1 LARQEDALFAAMA
14 DTHGAA
20 GNIEPHRSVT
30 RPAPVTSERPGRG
43 APAFMPP
50 RHRVFEILGDVSR
63 VQSVLLGCLGVVA
76 WLGLWE
82 FTHYLTPEAQQK
94 FVPGAEQVIVKIGEL
109 LFQTDYVADI
119 GKSLY
124 RIYVSF
130 AAACLVAV
138 PIGLLMGAFAKV
150 KALVNPTVGGWRYL
164 PAASFVPL
172 LLVYFGPTD
181 VAKMALLFLGCV
193 FFLIALILD
202 DVLSVP
208 KELIESA
215 QTMGASRWHIVT
227 RVIFPAAAPRIL
239 DSMRNMIAV
248 SWTYLV
254 IAEIVAATDGIGAVM
269 MRASRFLHVDVIMAG
284 ILTIGILGVLT
295 DIGFRQASR
304 KLFPYMQHNR

>member
-1 LARQEDALFAAMA
+1 MKQQDWGEALTAEDNVVAERPSGTSSMEE
-14 DTHGAA
+14 
-20 GNIEPHRSVT
+20 EPHFSG
-30 RPAPVTSERPGRG
+30 SGGGRG
-43 APAFMPP
+43 APAFKPP
-50 RHRVFEILGDVSR
+50 RQRFFEVLGSITQTQTV
-63 VQSVLLGCLGVVA
+63 VLGCLGVLL

-82 FTHYLTPEAQQK
+82 VIHLLTPEAQQK
-94 FVPGAEQVIVKIGEL
+94 FVPGPDQVIAKIFHL
-109 LFQTDYVADI
+109 LFERGFLPDI

-130 AAACLVAV
+130 FVACLVAV
-138 PIGLLMGAFAKV
+138 PLALLMGSFVKI
-150 KALVNPTVGGWRYL
+150 KALINPTVGGWRYL

-215 QTMGASRWHIVT
+215 QTMGASRWHIVCK
-227 RVIFPAAAPRIL
+227 VIFRAAAPRIV

-269 MRASRFLHVDVIMAG
+269 MRAARFLHVDIIMAG

-295 DIGFRQASR
+295 DIMFRQASR
-304 KLFPYMQHNR
+304 FLFPYTHRRS